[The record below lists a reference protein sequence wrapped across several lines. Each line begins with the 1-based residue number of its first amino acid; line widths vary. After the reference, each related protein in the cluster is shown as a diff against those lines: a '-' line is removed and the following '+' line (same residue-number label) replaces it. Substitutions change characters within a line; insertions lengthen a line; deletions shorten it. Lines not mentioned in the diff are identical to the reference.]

1 VAGVLVGMY
10 VVDLVGRLD
19 PSLDAIRYVS
29 VFRYYGKAIENG
41 IDPLSFLGVILAAA
55 ALAAVGAIVF
65 ARRDLLA

>member
-1 VAGVLVGMY
+1 MLVGMY

-19 PSLDAIRYVS
+19 PSLDAIRYIS

-41 IDPLSFLGVILAAA
+41 IDPLAFLGVTAAD
-55 ALAAVGAIVF
+55 VGIATVGTLLF